1 MKVIV
6 QGAGAVGA
14 YLGARLIESG
24 HQVTFLVRSG
34 RREQLKEHGLVLH
47 STAGDF
53 YVPKV
58 NTITSS
64 NEAGQADLI
73 IWAVKGYHIEEALPQ
88 LAELAEKTGA
98 AVLPL
103 LNGTSHIDRMKQ
115 IIPKSRI
122 IGGLAFIIAALD
134 EKGHVHHTSSQHGI
148 IYGALLPEQ
157 EPIVD
162 KIEELFKKVNA
173 ETKRSAN
180 VWHDMWKKYMFIT
193 AFSGIT
199 TAADLTIGP
208 VVRSEEACM
217 TIRSILM
224 EMKDI
229 ANKENAEITS
239 EHAETALKQMKS
251 LNAEATSSMHNDLR
265 RGGEIEVEHLQGE
278 ALKLA
283 EKHNTKAP
291 VLFTIYSII
300 KPKALNR

>member
-6 QGAGAVGA
+6 HGAGAVGA
-14 YLGARLIESG
+14 YTGGRLLEAG
-24 HQVTFLVRSG
+24 HDVTFFVREG
-34 RREQLKEHGLVLH
+34 RRKQLEDHGLTLH

-53 YVPKV
+53 SIRHV
-58 NTITSS
+58 NTVVSPE
-64 NEAGQADLI
+64 EAEEADLI

-103 LNGTSHIDRMKQ
+103 LNGISHIDKMKQ
-115 IIPKSRI
+115 VIPENRI

-134 EKGHVHHTSSQHGI
+134 EKGHVHHTSGQHGL
-148 IYGALLPEQ
+148 IYGELMPEQ
-157 EPIVD
+157 KSVVD
-162 KIEELFKKVNA
+162 EVETLFETVNA
-173 ETKRSAN
+173 ETKRSRN

-199 TAADLTIGP
+199 TASDLTIGP
-208 VVRSEEACM
+208 VVRSEEACN
-217 TIRSILM
+217 TILSMLM
-224 EMKDI
+224 EMKEI
-229 ANKENAEITS
+229 ANMENGGLTTEEAE
-239 EHAETALKQMKS
+239 AALQQMKS
-251 LNAEATSSMHNDLR
+251 LNAEATSSMHNDLL

-283 EKHNTKAP
+283 DTHQIASP
-291 VLFTIYSII
+291 VLYTMYSLI

>member
-14 YLGARLIESG
+14 YIGARLAEAG
-24 HQVTFLVRSG
+24 HEVTFFVRSG
-34 RREQLKEHGLVLH
+34 RRQQLKEHGLMLY

-53 YVPKV
+53 HISKV

-64 NEAGQADLI
+64 EEAESADLI

-88 LAELAEKTGA
+88 LADLAEKTGA

-103 LNGTSHIDRMKQ
+103 LNGTSHIDKMKQ
-115 IIPKSRI
+115 MIPDSRI

-157 EPIVD
+157 EAEVD
-162 KIEELFKKVNA
+162 KIEELFEDVNA
-173 ETKRSAN
+173 ETKRSRN

-217 TIRSILM
+217 TIRSVLM

-229 ANKENAEITS
+229 ANTENGDITS

-251 LNAEATSSMHNDLR
+251 LNAEATSSMHNDLL

-278 ALKLA
+278 ALKIA
-283 EKHNTKAP
+283 EKHSKAAP
-291 VLFTIYSII
+291 VLFTMYSII